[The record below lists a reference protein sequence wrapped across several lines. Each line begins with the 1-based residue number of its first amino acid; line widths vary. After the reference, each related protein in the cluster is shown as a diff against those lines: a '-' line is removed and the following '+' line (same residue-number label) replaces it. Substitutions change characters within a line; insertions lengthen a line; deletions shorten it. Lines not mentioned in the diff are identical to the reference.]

1 MGSQWSSMGLQAAAN
16 KTAENS
22 LNLLF
27 HNLNLSKHVLFIKKC
42 MICCFGAFGAQRD
55 RARMQIKH
63 SVENCKC
70 EGGLGGKSQCHAR
83 LNCSHEFVPSL
94 TELRNTPPT
103 NSSIAIYV

>member
-1 MGSQWSSMGLQAAAN
+1 MGSQWSSMGLQATAN

-70 EGGLGGKSQCHAR
+70 EG
-83 LNCSHEFVPSL
+83 
-94 TELRNTPPT
+94 
-103 NSSIAIYV
+103 